1 MVNQNYVTNRLIK
14 ETVDKNQKDYVAPE
28 EEVIVEEPTTADIN
42 VSVKNNLDEAIG
54 NAIVTLTKGE
64 ETYSGKTGSAGG
76 CTIKDVPF
84 GTYNVLATAD
94 SYVDVEQ
101 QFTVEAENNNLMITF
116 TEQQGQIQ
124 GPTFEETEEESFF

>member
-28 EEVIVEEPTTADIN
+28 EEVVVEEPTTADIN
-42 VSVKNNLDEAIG
+42 VSVKNSLDEAIG

-76 CTIKDVPF
+76 CTIKNVPF
-84 GTYNVLATAD
+84 GTYNVLITAED
-94 SYVDVEQ
+94 YVDEKQ
-101 QFTVEAENNNLMITF
+101 QFTVEAENNNLIATLV
-116 TEQQGQIQ
+116 Q
-124 GPTFEETEEESFF
+124 GPLGIGPTMEEEEEEIF

>member
-14 ETVDKNQKDYVAPE
+14 ETVDKNQKDYVPPE
-28 EEVIVEEPTTADIN
+28 EEVVVEEPTTADIN

-76 CTIKDVPF
+76 CTIKNVPF
-84 GTYNVLATAD
+84 GTYNVLITAED
-94 SYVDVEQ
+94 YVDEEQ
-101 QFTVEAENNNLMITF
+101 QFTVEAKNNNLIATLV
-116 TEQQGQIQ
+116 Q
-124 GPTFEETEEESFF
+124 GPLGIGPTMEEEEEEIF